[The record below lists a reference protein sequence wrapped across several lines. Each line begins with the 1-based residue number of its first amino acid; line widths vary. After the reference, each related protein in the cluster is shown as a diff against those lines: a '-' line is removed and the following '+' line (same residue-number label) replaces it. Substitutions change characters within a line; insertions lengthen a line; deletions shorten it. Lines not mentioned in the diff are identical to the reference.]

1 MINTVT
7 LNPAV
12 DRILYIPSFTRNITN
27 RIRSTKDY
35 LGGKGTHVSINL
47 KLLNTASRAFG
58 IAYGDTGKKVIQ
70 FLKDFQIDVQ
80 FIYEDKGETR
90 TNYLVIEDTNDC
102 SIIADRGMDLA
113 EGILERLIHQ
123 MRMNLKE
130 EDYLVLSG
138 DASNCSDP
146 MVYNRIMKE
155 LSDKRLRVF
164 LDTSGES
171 LMECIRSSPYL
182 IKPNLDELSYIS
194 KKNLSGDEE
203 IIQALKELDPYQ
215 VEIIAVSL
223 GGDGSLVK
231 YRDEFYRV
239 YPPRVRVSNT
249 IGCGDCYLAGL
260 VYGIHEGK
268 NIAETLRIATAASA
282 AAAESNTSVGFD
294 TDRAK
299 QLENL
304 VTIKKLA

>member
-194 KKNLSGDEE
+194 KKICPGM
-203 IIQALKELDPYQ
+203 
-215 VEIIAVSL
+215 
-223 GGDGSLVK
+223 
-231 YRDEFYRV
+231 R
-239 YPPRVRVSNT
+239 
-249 IGCGDCYLAGL
+249 
-260 VYGIHEGK
+260 
-268 NIAETLRIATAASA
+268 
-282 AAAESNTSVGFD
+282 
-294 TDRAK
+294 
-299 QLENL
+299 
-304 VTIKKLA
+304 KLYKL